1 MQADSIM
8 PRRQDIEKALC
19 FTLPLHVREHAHSSD
34 LRSCIGAAEV
44 VEKRI
49 AEDNV
54 GTKKAFRRPLS
65 QRETSKS
72 VPFQVTTA
80 IGKPDPTPLLLA
92 LERHPQDVR
101 GILTS
106 YGVTDVEQA
115 DRNLQSMAGDPHER
129 HQLAAVL
136 PILMESIARTAD
148 PDQALNHWERLLENV
163 TRSTFLDYLR
173 SSPRM
178 LDLLST
184 IFGNSD
190 SLAFTIIRAPMLVYW
205 LADEEVLSK
214 ASTRAGLEHA
224 LQKQLARL
232 AVKELKLV
240 ALRRFRR
247 REMLRIGVRDLLRLA
262 DVSETTAS
270 LSDLAALLIDA
281 AYEIV
286 DADLR
291 RQYGRPM
298 HKNRQGKWLET
309 GFAVI
314 GMGKLGGHELNYSSD
329 VDLIYVYAS
338 HEGET
343 RATAA
348 KAMAA
353 GISNEEYF
361 EILSRELTKAL
372 SEPTKEG
379 YVFRVDLRLRA
390 EGSVGQLARSLD
402 DYRNYYLTRG
412 QIWERLALLKA
423 WPVAGSAEVGKAFV
437 RVVTPFVLGRGYAKP
452 GMAGVRAVIDDVRAV
467 KELIDAKM
475 ADRGH
480 GQRNVKLGTGG
491 IREIEFLVQTIQVL
505 AGKAVPALL
514 NRGTLGSLKAFAA
527 KKLLSAKEC
536 DALLSAYLF
545 LRDVEHKLQM
555 VHDLQ
560 THSLPDQAE
569 ELAHC
574 AIRMGYDTQDRARG
588 VRQFLADHQ
597 CHTELVNRTFR
608 AFFHERKTSLL
619 LKKVL
624 ESINARR

>member
-1 MQADSIM
+1 MGT
-8 PRRQDIEKALC
+8 RKAY
-19 FTLPLHVREHAHSSD
+19 H
-34 LRSCIGAAEV
+34 
-44 VEKRI
+44 
-49 AEDNV
+49 
-54 GTKKAFRRPLS
+54 RPVS
-65 QRETSKS
+65 KRETSKS
-72 VPFQVTTA
+72 FPFQVTMP

-92 LERHPQDVR
+92 SERDPRDVH
-101 GILTS
+101 GILAA
-106 YGVTDVEQA
+106 YGLTDAEQA
-115 DRNLQSMAGDPHER
+115 DRNLQAMAGEPHER
-129 HQLAAVL
+129 RQLADIL
-136 PILMESIARTAD
+136 PILLQSIARTAD

-163 TRSTFLDYLR
+163 TRSTVLDYLR

-178 LDLLST
+178 LELLST

-190 SLAFTIIRAPMLVYW
+190 SLAFTIIRDPMLVYW
-205 LADEEVLSK
+205 LAEEKVLSK
-214 ASTRAGLEHA
+214 PSTRAGLEQG
-224 LQKQLARL
+224 LRKQLAHL
-232 AVKELKLV
+232 TVKELKLT
-240 ALRRFRR
+240 ALRRFRP

-270 LSDLAALLIDA
+270 LSDLAALLIHA
-281 AYEIV
+281 AYEII
-286 DADLR
+286 DTDLR

-298 HKNRQGKWLET
+298 HKNRQGQWIET

-348 KAMAA
+348 KALAA

-423 WPVAGSAEVGKAFV
+423 WPVGGSSEVGKAFL
-437 RVVTPFVLGRGYAKP
+437 RVVTPFVLGRGHAKP
-452 GMAGVRAVIDDVRAV
+452 GLAGVMAVIDEVRAV

-505 AGKAVPALL
+505 AGRAVPALL

-527 KKLLSAKEC
+527 KNLLSAKER

-560 THSLPDQAE
+560 THSLPDQSE
-569 ELAHC
+569 ELARC

-588 VRQFLADHQ
+588 VMKFLADHQ
-597 CHTELVNRTFR
+597 SHTALVNRTFR
-608 AFFHERKTSLL
+608 AFFQERKSSPL

>member
-1 MQADSIM
+1 MTRRSGRQASKPN
-8 PRRQDIEKALC
+8 PRPSAQPSA
-19 FTLPLHVREHAHSSD
+19 
-34 LRSCIGAAEV
+34 G
-44 VEKRI
+44 
-49 AEDNV
+49 
-54 GTKKAFRRPLS
+54 
-65 QRETSKS
+65 
-72 VPFQVTTA
+72 
-80 IGKPDPTPLLLA
+80 PDPTLLLLA
-92 LERHPQDVR
+92 SERDPKNVHA
-101 GILTS
+101 ILKA
-106 YGVTDVEQA
+106 YGLTNFDQA
-115 DRNLQSMAGDPHER
+115 DHNLQSMAGEPHER
-129 HQLAAVL
+129 HQLVVIL
-136 PILMESIARTAD
+136 PVLMESISRTAD

-190 SLAFTIIRAPMLVYW
+190 SLAFTIIRDPMLVYW
-205 LADEEVLSK
+205 LAEEDVLSK
-214 ASTRAGLEHA
+214 ASTRTGLEQA
-224 LQKQLARL
+224 LHKQLGRL
-232 AVKELKLV
+232 TVKELKLA

-270 LSDLAALLIDA
+270 LSDLAGLLIHA

-286 DADLR
+286 NDDLR

-298 HKNRQGKWLET
+298 HKNRQGKWVET

-343 RATAA
+343 RAAA
-348 KAMAA
+348 TGRSAVRALAA

-379 YVFRVDLRLRA
+379 HVFRVDLRLRA

-402 DYRNYYLTRG
+402 DYRKYYATRG

-423 WPVAGSAEVGKAFV
+423 WPVAGSSEVGTAFLRLV
-437 RVVTPFVLGRGYAKP
+437 RPFMLGPDHAKP
-452 GMAGVRAVIDDVRAV
+452 GRAGAMAVIDDVRAV
-467 KELIDAKM
+467 KEMIDAKM

-480 GQRNVKLGTGG
+480 EQRNVKLGTGG

-505 AGKAVPALL
+505 AGKTVPALL
-514 NRGTLGSLKAFAA
+514 DRSTLGSLKAFAA
-527 KKLLSAKEC
+527 KKLLSLKER
-536 DALLSAYLF
+536 DALSDAYLF

-574 AIRMGYDTQDRARG
+574 AIRMGYDTEDRARG
-588 VRQFLADHQ
+588 LARFLADHQ
-597 CHTELVNRTFR
+597 SHTEIVNRTFR
-608 AFFHERKTSLL
+608 SFFHDGKTSSL
-619 LKKVL
+619 LKRVL
-624 ESINARR
+624 QSAHAQR

>member
-1 MQADSIM
+1 M
-8 PRRQDIEKALC
+8 
-19 FTLPLHVREHAHSSD
+19 F
-34 LRSCIGAAEV
+34 AE
-44 VEKRI
+44 ESL
-49 AEDNV
+49 
-54 GTKKAFRRPLS
+54 GTKKAYRRPLS
-65 QRETSKS
+65 KRESSKS
-72 VPFQVTTA
+72 APFLVQPA

-92 LERHPQDVR
+92 SERNPQEVR
-101 GILTS
+101 GILTA

-115 DRNLQSMAGDPHER
+115 DRNLQSMAGHPHER
-129 HQLAAVL
+129 HQLVAIL
-136 PILMESIARTAD
+136 PMLMESIARTAD
-148 PDQALNHWERLLENV
+148 PDQALNHWERLLENM
-163 TRSTFLDYLR
+163 TRSTFLDYLH

-190 SLAFTIIRAPMLVYW
+190 SLAFTIIRDPMLVYW
-205 LADEEVLSK
+205 LAEEDVLSK
-214 ASTRAGLEHA
+214 PSTRVGLEQA
-224 LQKQLARL
+224 IQKQLARL
-232 AVKELKLV
+232 TVKELKLA

-270 LSDLAALLIDA
+270 LSDLAALLIHA
-281 AYEIV
+281 GYEIV

-298 HKNRQGKWLET
+298 HKSRQGKWVET

-329 VDLIYVYAS
+329 VDLIFVYAS

-343 RATAA
+343 RARQAAA
-348 KAMAA
+348 KAVAA
-353 GISNEEYF
+353 GIANEEYF

-402 DYRNYYLTRG
+402 DYRRYYLTRG

-423 WPVAGSAEVGKAFV
+423 WPVAGSSEVGKAFL
-437 RVVTPFVLGRGYAKP
+437 RVVAPFVLGRGNANP
-452 GMAGVRAVIDDVRAV
+452 GLAGAMAVIDDVRTV
-467 KELIDAKM
+467 KEMIDAKM

-480 GQRNVKLGTGG
+480 EQRNVKLGTGG

-505 AGKAVPALL
+505 AGRAVPTLL
-514 NRGTLGSLKAFAA
+514 DRSTLGSLRAFAA
-527 KKLLSAKEC
+527 KKLLPAKER
-536 DALLSAYLF
+536 DALSAAYLF

-560 THSLPDQAE
+560 THSLPDRAE

-574 AIRMGYDTQDRARG
+574 AIRMGYDTKDRARG
-588 VRQFLADHQ
+588 VTQFLADHQ
-597 CHTELVNRTFR
+597 YHTELVNRTFR
-608 AFFHERKTSLL
+608 AFFHERKTSRL

-624 ESINARR
+624 QSIRARR